1 MCSSLKVTSGSF
13 QHLPDPCSSV
23 LWADHHGE
31 TISRHRCSVIEP
43 PQHIIQQDSRFR
55 VSKGKPWVIT
65 VAIIGAEVTFLSREW
80 IWKKWSCFVVQ
91 MMIKRRRSQLTS
103 PSNLKLYFW
112 GRWWIKKWKFVP
124 DVGASFLLLLIL
136 LLQLPPPTNLSRRE
150 VEGGGGR
157 NLATALEK
165 TQKER
170 RWFSSRDAAKDS
182 HWADLQP
189 AENPSGSRSSGWR
202 WRFCTGWRRPA
213 SSCWC
218 CVFITCP
225 SLLLRWVQVTLTTNW
240 GLLRCFYWPRPRSS
254 SHQNPKKLTESYQ
267 EQSVITLLQIHVD

>member
-1 MCSSLKVTSGSF
+1 
-13 QHLPDPCSSV
+13 
-23 LWADHHGE
+23 
-31 TISRHRCSVIEP
+31 
-43 PQHIIQQDSRFR
+43 
-55 VSKGKPWVIT
+55 
-65 VAIIGAEVTFLSREW
+65 
-80 IWKKWSCFVVQ
+80 
-91 MMIKRRRSQLTS
+91 MIKRRRSQLTS

-124 DVGASFLLLLIL
+124 DVGASLLLL

-170 RWFSSRDAAKDS
+170 RWFSFRDAAYDS
-182 HWADLQP
+182 HWAELQP
-189 AENPSGSRSSGWR
+189 AENPSGSRLSGWR
-202 WRFCTGWRRPA
+202 WRFCSGWRRPA

-225 SLLLRWVQVTLTTNW
+225 SLLLRWVQVTLTTDW
-240 GLLRCFYWPRPRSS
+240 GLLRCFYWPRPRNS
-254 SHQNPKKLTESYQ
+254 SHQNPKKFTESYQ